1 MKINAPVR
9 RLAPVLIIV
18 AGVLWGITG
27 IFVRYLNRIGL
38 TTMNVVA
45 VRVLCSAAFLSAGC
59 VAFRRKI
66 FRVAVRDVWCFAGT
80 GIVSIIFFNFCY
92 FKTIELTSLAVA
104 AVLLYTA
111 PVFVMLL
118 SLVLFREPVT
128 SRKILA
134 AAAAFIG
141 CMLVSFTG
149 SSWQMS
155 SVPVTAIFTGLCS
168 GVGYA
173 LYSIFGRYALL
184 RGYSAPAVTLWTFIC
199 ASVGVLPFADIPL
212 IYTVMSGS
220 MTYALFI
227 LLFAVICTLLPYLL
241 YTAGLSQLE
250 GSSASVLASIEP
262 VAAAISG
269 MLLYTEIPSPAGCIG
284 IVLVLCSV
292 VLLR

>member
-1 MKINAPVR
+1 
-9 RLAPVLIIV
+9 
-18 AGVLWGITG
+18 
-27 IFVRYLNRIGL
+27 
-38 TTMNVVA
+38 MNVVA

-59 VAFRRKI
+59 VAFRRKL

-168 GVGYA
+168 GVG
-173 LYSIFGRYALL
+173 YALL